1 MAMHV
6 VHGHGPQDTCHP
18 KSVSSKEKINHLEEQ
33 LLQGKMYW
41 MSEGKIY
48 FSIRSIKAN
57 YSLSLLY
64 HPLKTHEMPL
74 LKGAGEYKQYY

>member
-1 MAMHV
+1 MAMQI
-6 VHGHGPQDTCHP
+6 VHGQM
-18 KSVSSKEKINHLEEQ
+18 SISSKAKINNLEDQ

-41 MSEGKIY
+41 MSKGKIY

-64 HPLKTHEMPL
+64 HLLKTHEIPF
-74 LKGAGEYKQYY
+74 LKGLGEHKQYY

>member
-1 MAMHV
+1 MAMQIGD
-6 VHGHGPQDTCHP
+6 GHGPQGTFHQ
-18 KSVSSKEKINHLEEQ
+18 KSISSKEKINHLEQQ
-33 LLQGKMYW
+33 LLQGKMNW

-64 HPLKTHEMPL
+64 HPLKTHEIPFL
-74 LKGAGEYKQYY
+74 RGAGEYKQHY